1 MDRRRIPTRVDGT
14 ARKMVQTLG
23 NKVMGRRKILGQA
36 AQQPMKP
43 GTSVVS
49 VLTWRSI
56 CFLKIFVGMDLKT
69 LFATSVIDHNLY
81 QRKPKR
87 TAAPEKRILV
97 KTHENLRASF

>member
-56 CFLKIFVGMDLKT
+56 CFLKIFVGMDLKRCLLHQCSIIT
-69 LFATSVIDHNLY
+69 FIKENPNEQLP
-81 QRKPKR
+81 PKR
-87 TAAPEKRILV
+87 EFLSKRTKI
-97 KTHENLRASF
+97 